1 MTRELEGDAEISEEE
16 VDGATDQQ
24 RDGMADMMSR
34 ILSQKIDGVSKNV
47 RTSSS
52 YRVLIST

>member
-16 VDGATDQQ
+16 DGSTDQQ

-34 ILSQKIDGVSKNV
+34 ILSQKIDGVSKNSK
-47 RTSSS
+47 TFSGQFI
-52 YRVLIST
+52 L